1 MILAAESFN
10 LESEKES
17 VNYFEMMKRLNLIK
31 AQGNFRYGDPDY
43 INFFI
48 FIIKIVITIA
58 FDTLTNKRI
67 ENKKID
73 IAIKEKLISNYE
85 NEIKEIKSKIEL
97 IEEIKA
103 QVEMNKTQGERR
115 QMASKDNEAKE
126 RENDQKLIETVI
138 IIYYF
143 YGLI

>member
-31 AQGNFRYGDPDY
+31 AQGNFRHGDPDY